1 MPPLSRHPTN
11 PVTVYINGEAF
22 VVDAG
27 DSAAAAT
34 VRAGVAGTRTSPVT
48 EKTRAPYCLMGVCF
62 ECLMTID
69 DKSSTQ
75 ACLVK
80 VRPGMRIDFQNGAPS
95 LVK

>member
-1 MPPLSRHPTN
+1 MVL
-11 PVTVYINGEAF
+11 INGNEC

-34 VRAGVAGTRTSPVT
+34 IRAGLGWTRTSPVT
-48 EKTRAPYCLMGVCF
+48 GDTRAPYCLMGVCF

-69 DKSSTQ
+69 GETSVQ

-80 VRPGMRIDFQNGAPS
+80 VRPGMRIDMQSGAPS
-95 LVK
+95 LVE